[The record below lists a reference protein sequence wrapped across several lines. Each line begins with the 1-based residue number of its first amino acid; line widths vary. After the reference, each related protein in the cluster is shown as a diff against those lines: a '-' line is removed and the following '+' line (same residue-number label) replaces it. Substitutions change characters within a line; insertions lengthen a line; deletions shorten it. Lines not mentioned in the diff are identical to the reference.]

1 MTISAKETTMTDFNE
16 LADRYVATW
25 NEPDVDLRRRSI
37 AEIWAPDGRYCN
49 GRAEYAG
56 HVAIQPAVTTS
67 HVRWVGSGYVFRSRK
82 NAEGHHNGV
91 RFSWEMVPAAGG
103 DVVSIGSEFV
113 ILDDDGRIRHD
124 YQFIDR

>member
-1 MTISAKETTMTDFNE
+1 MTDFNE
-16 LADRYVATW
+16 FADRYVATW
-25 NEPDVDLRRRSI
+25 NEPDVDLRRRAI

-56 HVAIQPAVTTS
+56 HEAIQTAVTTS
-67 HVRWVGSGYVFRSRK
+67 HDRWVGKGYVFRSRK

-91 RFSWEMVPAAGG
+91 RFSWEMVSAAGG

-124 YQFIDR
+124 YQFIDK